1 MKRLFKSRFLFILS
15 LIFLNAC
22 RSNPEL
28 NRDKNLIDF
37 EGIEVYFDDSWQI
50 LVPKYFQEM
59 VDINPKATVQWGF
72 INEEKDSSKAGF
84 EDEIYLT
91 VITLPTVELEPTFA
105 DTGRITLN
113 KVNNR
118 TAVNLDLILEDFEII
133 NSQPK
138 PVLING
144 IAAIKNEFK
153 GRLGAYKVY
162 YKMAIYETETDFYQ
176 LLIWCMQK
184 HSDKHKTEMEGII
197 QSFESA

>member
-1 MKRLFKSRFLFILS
+1 M
-15 LIFLNAC
+15 
-22 RSNPEL
+22 
-28 NRDKNLIDF
+28 IDF

-91 VITLPTVELEPTFA
+91 VITLPKVELEPTFA